1 MIDHA
6 RAYLSWYDSTI
17 VVFIYERLAPLSA
30 PAMRPSALFI
40 LFSIS
45 IKLGRELFI
54 YIQLSVLNTTS
65 NPNCQPLLSICGTSK
80 LLQVWL
86 FVCPSTY
93 PTPRGTSLHPR
104 LVLVQPTG
112 GLGRWIRQRTK
123 SNSHLYMLILVQIY
137 CGRHSTFT
145 ISNPRD
151 LCTQSTTMNRVV
163 VVGVLVLVVHM
174 YMSEEV
180 VES

>member
-1 MIDHA
+1 MITPGHN
-6 RAYLSWYDSTI
+6 LSWYDSTI

-104 LVLVQPTG
+104 LVLVQLMG
-112 GLGRWIRQRTK
+112 GVLGRWIHQRTK
-123 SNSHLYMLILVQIY
+123 SSGLMYSV
-137 CGRHSTFT
+137 
-145 ISNPRD
+145 
-151 LCTQSTTMNRVV
+151 TTMNRVM